1 VEKVENWVEKCC
13 YGKSETLN
21 DLIVESVV
29 EQECEEA
36 LVLNDQTNK

>member
-1 VEKVENWVEKCC
+1 VKKVENWVERFC

-21 DLIVESVV
+21 DQVVESVV